1 MIDLWDTV
9 GGISVKRA
17 KLLSEGKVW
26 INTFRNDVQFRKW
39 MLDLIRFDQL
49 KARGVDEDENTI
61 GFYSFVTSLINPE
74 KKFNTHYTL
83 EDSGDLYR
91 SLFMIATVE
100 YFEIDWDDEKIRD
113 QEWWSETILGY
124 TDENLEKISERY
136 VEILAKDGFRL
147 LSENL

>member
-100 YFEIDWDDEKIRD
+100 YFQLDWDDQKIRD
-113 QEWWSETILGY
+113 QDWWSETILGY

>member
-1 MIDLWDTV
+1 MIGLWDTV

-136 VEILAKDGFRL
+136 VEILAKDGFSL